1 MDNPEAARKDF
12 EKGYDS
18 VALGMDAS
26 VLVGAYKSLY
36 RKVMD

>member
-1 MDNPEAARKDF
+1 MASPEAAGKDF
-12 EKGYDS
+12 EEGYDS

-26 VLVGAYKSLY
+26 VLVDAYRSLY

>member
-1 MDNPEAARKDF
+1 MASPEAAGKDF
-12 EKGYDS
+12 EEGYDC

-26 VLVGAYKSLY
+26 VLVDAYRSLY